1 MIRDIVAGI
10 DSSTQSCT
18 VLLRSLT
25 DGAVIAQARAPHPPT
40 TPPCSEQDPEAWW
53 QALREALGELSAYWP
68 RIAALS
74 VGGQGH
80 GLVILD
86 ENDRPLRP
94 AKLWND
100 TESAPQARWL
110 SQQLLPQEW
119 AAATGSVPGPAM
131 TIAKLAWTERHHP
144 GLLARSRR
152 IMLPFDYLVYRLCG
166 RCVTERGGASGTG
179 YFNPFDNSWQPRL
192 AGLVNADI
200 DWLARWPEIVASHAP
215 AGEVTAAAGLP
226 GLTGALVGV
235 GTGDNMSAAL
245 GMDVQP
251 GDLVLSL
258 GTSGTL
264 YGITPLGIIDPT
276 GTLNGYADNAGRYMP
291 MVTTLNA
298 AKVSDTFRRLLQ
310 VDTAEFD
317 ALALSGEPG
326 AGGLML
332 LPYLDGE
339 RTPNLPD
346 AHGRL
351 DGLRT
356 TTTAAHVARAAVEGV
371 LCGLLA
377 GREALLHYG
386 FTMSGRLLLTGG
398 AARSEAYRQILAD
411 LAGQAVWVS
420 PVAETAAA
428 GAAVQAAAVVNG
440 CDNAEMA
447 RRWSIPLQTV
457 AQPRVDARA
466 VLENYMLS
474 AHAFLES
481 HHEEKH

>member
-1 MIRDIVAGI
+1 MIRDIAAGI

-18 VLLRSLT
+18 VLLRSLG
-25 DGAVIAQARAPHPPT
+25 DGGVIAQARAPHPPT

-53 QALREALGELSAYWP
+53 QALCLALGELREYWP

-110 SQQLLPQEW
+110 LQQLTPLEW
-119 AAATGSVPGPAM
+119 ACATGSVPGPAM
-131 TIAKLAWTERHHP
+131 TIAKLAWTEQHHP

-166 RCVTERGGASGTG
+166 RSVTERGGASGTG
-179 YFNPFDNSWQPRL
+179 YFNPFDNSWQPQL
-192 AGLVNADI
+192 AALVNPDI
-200 DWLARWPEIVASHAP
+200 DWPARWPEIIPSHGL

-226 GLTGALVGV
+226 ELTGALVGV

-245 GMDVQP
+245 GMNVQP
-251 GDLVLSL
+251 GDVAISI

-264 YGITPLGIIDPT
+264 YGITPQGIIDPT
-276 GTLNGYADNAGRYMP
+276 GTLNVYADAAGRYMP
-291 MVTTLNA
+291 MITTLNA
-298 AKVSDTFRRLLQ
+298 AKVTDTFRRLLN
-310 VDTAEFD
+310 VSTEDFD
-317 ALALSGEPG
+317 SLALSCEPG
-326 AGGLML
+326 AGGLVL

-356 TTTAAHVARAAVEGV
+356 TTTPQHLARAAVEGV
-371 LCGLLA
+371 LCGLLM
-377 GREALLHYG
+377 GRETLLGYG
-386 FTMSGRLLLTGG
+386 FNMSGRLLLTGG
-398 AARSEAYRQILAD
+398 AARSRAYRQILAD
-411 LAGQAVWVS
+411 LSGQDVWVS

-428 GAAVQAAAVVNG
+428 GAAIQAAAIAAG
-440 CDNAEMA
+440 CSNDDMA
-447 RRWSIPLQTV
+447 GRWSVPLQAA
-457 AQPRVDARA
+457 AQPRADAGP
-466 VLENYMLS
+466 VLKNYVRS
-474 AHAFLES
+474 AHSFLES
-481 HHEEKH
+481 HHAST